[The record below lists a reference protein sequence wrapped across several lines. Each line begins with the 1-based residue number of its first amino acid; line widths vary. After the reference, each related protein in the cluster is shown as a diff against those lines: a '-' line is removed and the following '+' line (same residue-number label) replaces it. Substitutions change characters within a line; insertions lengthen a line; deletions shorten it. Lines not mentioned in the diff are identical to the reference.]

1 MELGCEPGS
10 NLLFLSAISN
20 QCCSGYVRWCLTLLF
35 MACRLS
41 GTSVGGWV
49 KYFGRRGIMEVQQ
62 AWIREIKAWKKVVS
76 SFLAAHIFLGLTASF
91 ALCKGRI
98 ASREDYSF
106 VLTAG
111 YGWMAAMAKF
121 DESLGQK
128 PLLFFRLSFS
138 CSSLLV
144 LIYVCETFYNV
155 IAQLHRKCKK
165 VNEIISWM
173 RIIPISLRWLFLHLR
188 QFFETTLVNTTTKM
202 VMVMASSWFIH
213 GSDTWVWFV

>member
-1 MELGCEPGS
+1 MEHP
-10 NLLFLSAISN
+10 
-20 QCCSGYVRWCLTLLF
+20 
-35 MACRLS
+35 
-41 GTSVGGWV
+41 WV
-49 KYFGRRGIMEVQQ
+49 VEKKYFGRRGIMEVQQ

-111 YGWMAAMAKF
+111 YGWMAAMAKL

-128 PLLFFRLSFS
+128 PLSYFCRLSFS

-165 VNEIISWM
+165 VNDIISWM
-173 RIIPISLRWLFLHLR
+173 RIIPISRSLRWLFLHLFLK
-188 QFFETTLVNTTTKM
+188 QHWLIPQPKM
-202 VMVMASSWFIH
+202 VMPQ
-213 GSDTWVWFV
+213 